1 MCPGGGGG
9 GCTTLFW
16 NGSSS
21 SGYGNWFIFCLRTL
35 CLFSISGLGGS
46 TSTGGRGV
54 RKQKINQ
61 LPYPAR

>member
-21 SGYGNWFIFCLRTL
+21 SGYGNCLRTL
-35 CLFSISGLGGS
+35 CLLSISGLGGS
-46 TSTGGRGV
+46 TSTGGRGG
-54 RKQKINQ
+54 
-61 LPYPAR
+61 